1 MFEKGDIVLFG
12 INGICEITDV
22 RTLDISGVDKNKL
35 YYILHSRDNNC
46 TIYISVDGD
55 LSKMRKLISKENALK
70 LIENIRQIDPLILK
84 DDKKPDLEY
93 KEVLNKYDCSE
104 LIKLIKCIYLRKK
117 KRLEEGKKAMAVD
130 EKYMNIAEDVL
141 YQELGTVLNIPKDE
155 VLDFILNKV
164 Q

>member
-1 MFEKGDIVLFG
+1 
-12 INGICEITDV
+12 
-22 RTLDISGVDKNKL
+22 
-35 YYILHSRDNNC
+35 
-46 TIYISVDGD
+46 
-55 LSKMRKLISKENALK
+55 MRKLISKENALK

-84 DDKKPDLEY
+84 DDKKTDLEY

-104 LIKLIKCIYLRKK
+104 LIKLIKCIYFRKK

-130 EKYMNIAEDVL
+130 EKYMYIAEDVL